1 MKKTILLFILS
12 GTVIAC
18 SSVKKTQKA
27 LNTGNYDNAIA
38 TAIDNLRNNKTKKNK
53 QPYVL
58 MLEEAFAKAVDKDIQ
73 EIRFLER
80 DGNPANLEAIY
91 NSYLQL
97 DKRQERIKPLL
108 PLPVLAENRN
118 ARFSFEDYT
127 DDIIGA
133 KNRLSEYL
141 YGNASTLLRES
152 RNKFEYRK
160 AYKDLR
166 YLDNINPG
174 YRNTAQLIEE
184 AHFKGTDFVMVQL
197 LNETDKVIPKRLEDD
212 LLNFNTYDI
221 NDLWTVYHNNPLDN
235 ITYDYEMRIAFR
247 AIHIS
252 PEQVRERQLTRE
264 RQVKDGWQYAED
276 DNGNVVKDS
285 LGNPVKIDKLIT
297 VRCNFYEFTQQKTVE
312 VQGQVAF
319 TDLNARQTIN
329 TYPLSSRFIFQHRY
343 ASSDGDRRA
352 LDDDLI
358 SLLGRRAVPFPS
370 NEQMIYDAGED
381 IKRNLKAIITR
392 HRFY

>member
-1 MKKTILLFILS
+1 M
-12 GTVIAC
+12 
-18 SSVKKTQKA
+18 
-27 LNTGNYDNAIA
+27 
-38 TAIDNLRNNKTKKNK
+38 
-53 QPYVL
+53 
-58 MLEEAFAKAVDKDIQ
+58 
-73 EIRFLER
+73 ER

-118 ARFSFEDYT
+118 ARFAFEDYT

-152 RNKFEYRK
+152 RNKVEYRK

-174 YRNTAQLIEE
+174 YRNTAQLMEE
-184 AHFKGTDFVMVQL
+184 AHLKGTDFVMVQL

-247 AIHIS
+247 TIHIS

-285 LGNPVKIDKLIT
+285 LGNPVKIDKLVT

-319 TDLNARQTIN
+319 TDLNAQQTIN
-329 TYPLSSRFIFQHRY
+329 TYPLGSRFIFQHRY